1 MISQTKWP
9 ERKFEFNFP
18 AGIFPC
24 LIERLRGVPAR
35 LEEMTLELPQDVL
48 TSRFDAGWSIQE
60 HVGHFLDAEEL
71 WQKRLD
77 DYLTG
82 KPVLTE
88 ADLAHRK
95 TLEANH
101 NANTIELLLAQF
113 RLERSRLAD
122 RLSQLSEPDVARV
135 SIHPRL
141 NKPIRL
147 IDSAY
152 FTCEHDDHY
161 LAILR
166 DLVTKS
172 GY

>member
-1 MISQTKWP
+1 MISQTKWSD
-9 ERKFEFNFP
+9 RKFTFDFP
-18 AGIFPC
+18 VGILPC

-35 LEEMTLELPQDVL
+35 LEEMTIELPQDVL
-48 TSRFDAGWSIQE
+48 ISRTDGGWSIQE
-60 HVGHFLDAEEL
+60 HVGHFLDTEEL

-82 KPVLTE
+82 KQILTE
-88 ADLAHRK
+88 ADLKHRR

-101 NANTIELLLAQF
+101 NANTLELLLAQF
-113 RLERSRLAD
+113 RIERCRLCDRLAQLAETD
-122 RLSQLSEPDVARV
+122 AARL

-147 IDSAY
+147 IDSVY

-161 LAILR
+161 MAILR
-166 DLVTKS
+166 SLVQQS